1 MVIFKLRVIK
11 LLFTLVVMFTTFFVV
26 LTNEQIIVADSS
38 NTYTPKY
45 APSPGPKRI
54 LGVLTNTAYV
64 TQPQPD
70 YYITA
75 GDTLKIRT
83 DIDWP
88 FWYTPPLFTHY
99 TWWQSTDGKS
109 WSKASNSIN
118 GHKYLN
124 LKTDISSPE
133 ITYYQLNT
141 LFPIWSYASQV
152 ATVHVLPQPINATD
166 IKIETDSNYLF
177 NINNNIVNNKTIAR
191 AQKFPINSTEP
202 VNWSTDRPDLA
213 TIDKDGVITAN
224 TVGNSGIVNV
234 IGTIQNVDGTTVQG
248 HKEINIGGGL
258 TNQSVA
264 FGKCATFKLQGTD
277 ENSRDETN
285 GNITVKWYKQ
295 PSGQK
300 KELVATENNPVGQ
313 IAYTTS
319 KVTTKDNDSQYYA
332 QIIVN
337 NTKKSV
343 TTRAATLTVLPPN
356 DPDVQITTALSNRDF
371 NINNTDTVI
380 NDVTSNDHLDY
391 HLNLTNN
398 SKRSIHDSYLL
409 LPLHLNTS
417 VDNIKVNNQEINPQD
432 ISTTTNNDRQQL
444 KINLHNLVM
453 HEKKTLDVSTTV
465 GNITN
470 RETFNSI
477 PTLFGLDPD
486 SDEYT
491 SKDPELSINYL
502 SNKLTA
508 SFKDINFEPITIFD
522 HHQIKHR
529 TYETNDPNAVITIDD
544 QRRNRSHLKLFLKQL
559 TPFKNDKGNIL
570 PADLRLYSN
579 DSYQPTLNNKVL
591 VSESTLGKIFQSVIW
606 SHDDGLLLHID
617 KDHFLP
623 GHYSSN
629 LSWNIE
635 DSV

>member
-224 TVGNSGIVNV
+224 TVCNSGIVNV

-248 HKEINIGGGL
+248 HKEINIGGG
-258 TNQSVA
+258 
-264 FGKCATFKLQGTD
+264 
-277 ENSRDETN
+277 
-285 GNITVKWYKQ
+285 
-295 PSGQK
+295 
-300 KELVATENNPVGQ
+300 
-313 IAYTTS
+313 
-319 KVTTKDNDSQYYA
+319 
-332 QIIVN
+332 
-337 NTKKSV
+337 
-343 TTRAATLTVLPPN
+343 
-356 DPDVQITTALSNRDF
+356 
-371 NINNTDTVI
+371 
-380 NDVTSNDHLDY
+380 
-391 HLNLTNN
+391 
-398 SKRSIHDSYLL
+398 
-409 LPLHLNTS
+409 
-417 VDNIKVNNQEINPQD
+417 
-432 ISTTTNNDRQQL
+432 
-444 KINLHNLVM
+444 
-453 HEKKTLDVSTTV
+453 
-465 GNITN
+465 
-470 RETFNSI
+470 
-477 PTLFGLDPD
+477 
-486 SDEYT
+486 
-491 SKDPELSINYL
+491 
-502 SNKLTA
+502 
-508 SFKDINFEPITIFD
+508 
-522 HHQIKHR
+522 
-529 TYETNDPNAVITIDD
+529 
-544 QRRNRSHLKLFLKQL
+544 
-559 TPFKNDKGNIL
+559 
-570 PADLRLYSN
+570 
-579 DSYQPTLNNKVL
+579 
-591 VSESTLGKIFQSVIW
+591 
-606 SHDDGLLLHID
+606 
-617 KDHFLP
+617 
-623 GHYSSN
+623 
-629 LSWNIE
+629 
-635 DSV
+635 